1 VKEFPRLSM
10 IGPRT
15 NHPHLRAIDENIA
28 ENREKKGEA
37 AGYHGKTLPLFTGE
51 KFLIASDSG

>member
-1 VKEFPRLSM
+1 M